1 MLNFIETTYFIFKE
15 MAKTFSMDTEAL
27 EYPIYPCVDNP
38 CFSLKKKMHQELKSS
53 FIFSCGNLIPG
64 QLQSMTQA
72 NPL

>member
-38 CFSLKKKMHQELKSS
+38 CFS
-53 FIFSCGNLIPG
+53 F
-64 QLQSMTQA
+64 
-72 NPL
+72 

>member
-38 CFSLKKKMHQELKSS
+38 CFSFKKKCTKNS
-53 FIFSCGNLIPG
+53 NLLLYFHVEI
-64 QLQSMTQA
+64 
-72 NPL
+72 